1 VAAVEAGGGD
11 ADLGKRLPALVRG
24 TALHHVRWNVFQPV
38 HAEGPDKQLQAVTM
52 ERIGPALLRHGLATA
67 EEIEEIVYSMQAF
80 AADPETLVAMPRMV
94 QVWGRA

>member
-1 VAAVEAGGGD
+1 
-11 ADLGKRLPALVRG
+11 
-24 TALHHVRWNVFQPV
+24 
-38 HAEGPDKQLQAVTM
+38 M

-67 EEIEEIVYSMQAF
+67 EEIEGIVHSMQAF